1 MKNLTF
7 SLLSTFVFSLLLS
20 CEEREHPPKDTP
32 VDPPKQII
40 TTKQAQLMFDNY
52 TDRRVPIIQKYE
64 DSVVPKEQFD
74 VARYG
79 SYDYKTLKKY
89 IEFIEQEAKKA
100 QVDISTLR
108 FYFANY
114 SNDPKAKHPRQNS
127 FFIVP
132 TTNAEGKDYGFSVL
146 SDGNGNYKAEL
157 LKNNFLL
164 QPNTKLGATK
174 AGRTKTYATYMP
186 MLPFFA
192 EDTTSLILNESN
204 IVPPPY

>member
-7 SLLSTFVFSLLLS
+7 IFTLAFSLLLS
-20 CEEREHPPKDTP
+20 CEEREHPPKETP
-32 VDPPKQII
+32 VESPQQII

-64 DSVVPKEQFD
+64 DSINPKEQFD

-79 SYDYKTLKKY
+79 YYDYKTLKNY

-108 FYFANY
+108 FYFSNY
-114 SNDPKAKHPRQNS
+114 SNDSNVKYPRQNS

-132 TTNAEGKDYGFSVL
+132 TTLAEGKDYGFSVL

-157 LKNNFLL
+157 LKNNFLIQRTNKVGL
-164 QPNTKLGATK
+164 IKNE
-174 AGRTKTYATYMP
+174 RTKTYASYKP
-186 MLPFFA
+186 ILPFFA

-204 IVPPPY
+204 VIPPPYN